1 MALVL
6 WKIRSIGIWAPDG
19 RRALVNRREGSCTDL
34 KVGKFVIG
42 NFDGIPRVAVPSG
55 DTLPSLSKS
64 SQWYENETTTDTSL
78 PAQQSWDQDSVR

>member
-1 MALVL
+1 MAFVL
-6 WKIRSIGIWAPDG
+6 WEICSIGIWAADG

-55 DTLPSLSKS
+55 DTLPSLSES
-64 SQWYENETTTDTSL
+64 SQWYENETAADINL
-78 PAQQSWDQDSVR
+78 PAQQSWDRDSVR